1 MIIYISFKKKS
12 KLSKKRSLFS
22 CCCCKGRTSS
32 ISKNSHLDS
41 DKQLSSSLDHNSL
54 SADTAAS
61 EVMNLQ
67 SSNGGDCPKFCSN
80 SSDSSNNS
88 VISNHSK
95 EYFTIG
101 NRFDPSGISSLLN
114 DVIPDDDD
122 EVMGIVNASVLGNS
136 GGGTLGRNKNYSK
149 NMLKQ
154 NGLPSKTFNTYTN
167 HKDLNN
173 KNSKYGSGTSG
184 ANNVNMN
191 LMSGTNT
198 NGRYSSNYGQANA
211 CGSIRSTAKNQRTS
225 FAFSMRTNLDQDL

>member
-1 MIIYISFKKKS
+1 MFG
-12 KLSKKRSLFS
+12 
-22 CCCCKGRTSS
+22 CCCCKSRP
-32 ISKNSHLDS
+32 ISRKAHIDS

-67 SSNGGDCPKFCSN
+67 SSGDCPKFCSN

-122 EVMGIVNASVLGNS
+122 EVMDIVNSGCGGGGSVLGNS
-136 GGGTLGRNKNYSK
+136 GTLGRNNKNYSK

-167 HKDLNN
+167 HKDLN
-173 KNSKYGSGTSG
+173 KNSKHG
-184 ANNVNMN
+184 AMISNGPNNVNMN
-191 LMSGTNT
+191 TINGSNT
-198 NGRYSSNYGQANA
+198 TGRYMNYGQNNNIG
-211 CGSIRSTAKNQRTS
+211 GSIRSTGKNQRSS